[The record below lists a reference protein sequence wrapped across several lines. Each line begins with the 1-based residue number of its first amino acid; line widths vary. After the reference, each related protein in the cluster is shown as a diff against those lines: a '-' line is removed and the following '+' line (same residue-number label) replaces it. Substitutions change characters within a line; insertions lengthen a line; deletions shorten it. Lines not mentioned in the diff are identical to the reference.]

1 MNMVSLKNKTMENNY
16 KIHYMGFGVRT
27 LKDTELID
35 VIWHLGAQYG
45 GTVYNKAIAAGIIT
59 IDEISRTVVIR
70 PTIHEL
76 SDKAISE
83 LL

>member
-1 MNMVSLKNKTMENNY
+1 MEKDY
-16 KIHYMGFGVRT
+16 KIHYLGFGVRT

-45 GTVYNKAIAAGIIT
+45 GTVYNKAFADGIIS
-59 IDEISRTVVIR
+59 IDEVSRTVVIR
-70 PTIHEL
+70 PTIQEL
-76 SDKAISE
+76 VDKAIIE

>member
-1 MNMVSLKNKTMENNY
+1 MENNY

>member
-1 MNMVSLKNKTMENNY
+1 MEKDY
-16 KIHYMGFGVRT
+16 KIHYLGFGVRT

-45 GTVYNKAIAAGIIT
+45 GTVYNKAFRDGIIT
-59 IDEISRTVVIR
+59 IDEVSKTVVIR
-70 PTIHEL
+70 PTIQEL
-76 SDKAISE
+76 VDKAIVE